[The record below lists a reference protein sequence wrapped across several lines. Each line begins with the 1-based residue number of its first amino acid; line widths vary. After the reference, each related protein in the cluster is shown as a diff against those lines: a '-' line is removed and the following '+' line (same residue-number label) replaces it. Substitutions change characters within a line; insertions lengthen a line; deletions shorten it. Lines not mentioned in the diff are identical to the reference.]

1 MEEIERYKSRNRH
14 IICEKIKEIIK
25 ELNCL

>member
-1 MEEIERYKSRNRH
+1 MEKIERYKSRNRY